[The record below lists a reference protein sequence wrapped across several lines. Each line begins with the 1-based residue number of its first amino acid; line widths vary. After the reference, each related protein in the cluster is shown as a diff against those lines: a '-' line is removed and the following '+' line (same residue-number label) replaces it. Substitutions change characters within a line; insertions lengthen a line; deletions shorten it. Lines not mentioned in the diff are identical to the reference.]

1 MAKRR
6 VIELPPGVEPFNRTA
21 GQWDDLGAPEW
32 VIDAGAA
39 TEIYVQW
46 ARNGYGRGADPT
58 DEVIRRYY
66 VEMAWL
72 KRCIRP
78 QFLVNSGAL
87 TDAEMQ
93 LLTARHSARWG
104 RPGRCWTPMLH
115 SEADCPPWLACCRQG
130 AAVQRRAPASPPTD
144 PP

>member
-6 VIELPPGVEPFNRTA
+6 VSELPPGTKPFERTTA
-21 GQWDDLGAPEW
+21 QWSALGAPEW
-32 VIDAGAA
+32 VIDTGAA

-78 QFLVNSGAL
+78 QFLVDSGAL
-87 TDAEMQ
+87 NDAEMQ
-93 LLTARHSARWG
+93 LLTAGRSARWG
-104 RPGRCWTPMLH
+104 RPGRCWGRMLSADAPTP
-115 SEADCPPWLACCRQG
+115 EWLACCRQ
-130 AAVQRRAPASPPTD
+130 RRGTTA
-144 PP
+144 